1 MKDPGN
7 KIDMDE
13 TTAQVE
19 KPILL
24 IFAHRLTLARKKDKN
39 PVVSFCHWKKKG
51 SKLTWIYF
59 ILRSVIPRRRE
70 LIMIIKSVE
79 RFSSS
84 FSADNVA
91 IKYSENS
98 AKPETEFAPNR
109 GEIG

>member
-39 PVVSFCHWKKKG
+39 PVVSFCQWKKNGLKTN
-51 SKLTWIYF
+51 L
-59 ILRSVIPRRRE
+59 
-70 LIMIIKSVE
+70 
-79 RFSSS
+79 
-84 FSADNVA
+84 D
-91 IKYSENS
+91 
-98 AKPETEFAPNR
+98 
-109 GEIG
+109 